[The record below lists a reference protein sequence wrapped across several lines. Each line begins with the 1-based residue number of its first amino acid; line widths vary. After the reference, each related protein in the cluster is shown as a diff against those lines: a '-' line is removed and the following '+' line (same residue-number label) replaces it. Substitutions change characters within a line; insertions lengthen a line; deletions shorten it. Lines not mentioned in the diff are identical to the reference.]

1 MPWLPPLAGMR
12 LALPLGPMPALQ
24 QRAGEQKTPNPFD
37 GMYDDERG
45 MCVAPLAGT
54 GKLPPPPTKCESSK
68 ADDLALNPLRQAL
81 NDKSLSPGA
90 RAAMMLS
97 YRDKQ
102 LARVDIGA
110 MFKMQGN
117 DPSYP
122 VFGSGPNKGMH
133 MPLYNQLG
141 SNPKMQS
148 LMSDLTDRILT
159 ADSKTLDIQAIF
171 ADTQKKAR
179 EMSGTDDNSADGR
192 RSMTQERRSPT
203 PRVPTQR

>member
-1 MPWLPPLAGMR
+1 
-12 LALPLGPMPALQ
+12 
-24 QRAGEQKTPNPFD
+24 
-37 GMYDDERG
+37 
-45 MCVAPLAGT
+45 
-54 GKLPPPPTKCESSK
+54 
-68 ADDLALNPLRQAL
+68 
-81 NDKSLSPGA
+81 
-90 RAAMMLS
+90 MMLS

-179 EMSGTDDNSADGR
+179 EMSGTDDNTADGNLMALQAMATLSNYYKARGPDGSCRRSWPARSRRSYGR